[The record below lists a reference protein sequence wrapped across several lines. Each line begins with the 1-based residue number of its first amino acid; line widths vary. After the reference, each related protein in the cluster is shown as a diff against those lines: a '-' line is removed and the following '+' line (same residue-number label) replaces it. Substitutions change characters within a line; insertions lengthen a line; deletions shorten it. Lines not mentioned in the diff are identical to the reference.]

1 MFFFVLG
8 VCLSTGE
15 HIVIKRIQI
24 HSNTRMTNYYGIVLP
39 TEVVLHMVAATAAVL
54 NGSGNND
61 NGLYVQKQIK

>member
-1 MFFFVLG
+1 
-8 VCLSTGE
+8 
-15 HIVIKRIQI
+15 
-24 HSNTRMTNYYGIVLP
+24 MTNYYGIVLP